1 MSTRVG
7 RNEPCP
13 CGSGR
18 KYKKCCLGRPAAEPT
33 EEAPHGGFPHGE
45 LTLIIDTPRG
55 PMVRLVP
62 SASPL
67 STGMRH
73 GDAAEAAAHDAAA
86 IWGLPDFVFLP
97 GTAAVGS
104 GTREVGDGILIV
116 GKLGVVIQVKARETP
131 TDDPEKE
138 RRWLEKNTAAG
149 IRQGNGTVRKLK
161 EQPRE
166 LTNLR
171 NRSVEIDG
179 NAHRWLVVVVLD
191 HAAPPDDVTP
201 PHDEAKHPTVVL
213 LRRDWEFLF
222 DQLKSTYAVVQYL
235 ARVAGEPIALGK
247 EPLRYYD
254 LAQEDAATT
263 PAPFPAELLA
273 GGEVVSEPLLPLA
286 PVAHSD
292 RRAHAMVRAIFED
305 IAATRLR
312 EATEQDRLRVL
323 SELDGLP
330 VAQRARIG
338 QFVLDAMDQVSRDAE
353 GGIAWRLRS
362 VRGRDGRTHL
372 GFGACSHPYT
382 DEIRGAFGWWAQLR
396 HHDVRQASGT
406 DNELTTVAVLLTP
419 RTDGERPWD
428 TTMCAVSGEL
438 NLTDEELGALR
449 SVWPTPPE
457 WDRPPSTTRLG

>member
-1 MSTRVG
+1 M
-7 RNEPCP
+7 
-13 CGSGR
+13 
-18 KYKKCCLGRPAAEPT
+18 
-33 EEAPHGGFPHGE
+33 
-45 LTLIIDTPRG
+45 
-55 PMVRLVP
+55 
-62 SASPL
+62 
-67 STGMRH
+67 
-73 GDAAEAAAHDAAA
+73 
-86 IWGLPDFVFLP
+86 
-97 GTAAVGS
+97 
-104 GTREVGDGILIV
+104 
-116 GKLGVVIQVKARETP
+116 
-131 TDDPEKE
+131 
-138 RRWLEKNTAAG
+138 
-149 IRQGNGTVRKLK
+149 
-161 EQPRE
+161 
-166 LTNLR
+166 
-171 NRSVEIDG
+171 
-179 NAHRWLVVVVLD
+179 VVLD
-191 HAAPPDDVTP
+191 HAAPPDEVTP

-235 ARVAGEPIALGK
+235 ARVAGEPIGLGE

-254 LAQEDAATT
+254 LAQQDAATT

-286 PVAHSD
+286 PVARSD
-292 RRAHAMVRAIFED
+292 RRAHAMVRTIFED

-312 EATEQDRLRVL
+312 EATEHDRLRVL
-323 SELDGLP
+323 AELDGLP

-338 QFVLDAMDQVSRDAE
+338 QFVLDAMDQVSRDAK

-382 DEIRGAFGWWAQLR
+382 DELREAFGWWVQLR

-406 DNELTTVAVLLTP
+406 DDELTTVAVLLTP

-457 WDRPPSTTRLG
+457 WDRPPATTRRLT